1 MGVDTARA
9 NCQRWERLALCSSW
23 TTSHPAGLRVNM
35 LRARPEVLVLLG
47 VLLSLLLDPT
57 GKYQA
62 LVPLGVGEGIGAG
75 KRLPAAGIWGEIAAR
90 LSEMV
95 NFPAQPRGRGS
106 ISTWVGLGALS
117 WRTEAIGSP
126 RGRRKASSER
136 TTL

>member
-1 MGVDTARA
+1 
-9 NCQRWERLALCSSW
+9 
-23 TTSHPAGLRVNM
+23 M

-47 VLLSLLLDPT
+47 VLLTLLLDPT

-75 KRLPAAGIWGEIAAR
+75 KRLPGAGKWGEIAAR
-90 LSEMV
+90 LREMGNV
-95 NFPAQPRGRGS
+95 PAQPRGRGS
-106 ISTWVGLGALS
+106 IATCVGLGALG
-117 WRTEAIGSP
+117 WLETRTEAIGSL